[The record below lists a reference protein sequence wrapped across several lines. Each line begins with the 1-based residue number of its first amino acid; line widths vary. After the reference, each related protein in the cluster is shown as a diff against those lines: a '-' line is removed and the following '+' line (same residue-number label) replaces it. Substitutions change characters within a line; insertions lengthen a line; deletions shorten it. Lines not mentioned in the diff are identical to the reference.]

1 MPCLQLAS
9 DPKQQLVYV
18 CHPTCNQ
25 WECRKRSHEKTRK
38 KAGKHLD
45 SGVEWL
51 RWQRNWRRFDVRA
64 CSLAKAKT
72 IQTYSN
78 RVQFREHHSTL
89 DMSKI
94 LCMSPRPGRLLGKG
108 LMRFQQRLH
117 VALSGILISWMYSEH
132 IETIAVPGILV
143 ECCRDS
149 VKTHQKMAAHNHQIH
164 QSKKELPHRIIC
176 SLPMK
181 ALLLCT
187 SFEKLE
193 PRQRYKDT
201 VSQHVRAF
209 LDTDPSRCRIRVS
222 RMMRMLKLWKM
233 ILSRHETDEPT
244 LERKNSGDSKKRIQE
259 LPSHTP
265 THCICMQICGNLWGM
280 HSIAPAFS
288 CSLQNWIYV
297 VDSVYLLFKVYVCLC
312 PIFPMFLSYCVL
324 CLREEPGYS
333 TGHLGVFCSEDFR
346 ANSMDP
352 ETLESW

>member
-25 WECRKRSHEKTRK
+25 WECGKRSHEKTRK

-94 LCMSPRPGRLLGKG
+94 LCMSPRPRRLLGKG

-149 VKTHQKMAAHNHQIH
+149 VKTHQKNGG
-164 QSKKELPHRIIC
+164 
-176 SLPMK
+176 
-181 ALLLCT
+181 T
-187 SFEKLE
+187 
-193 PRQRYKDT
+193 
-201 VSQHVRAF
+201 
-209 LDTDPSRCRIRVS
+209 
-222 RMMRMLKLWKM
+222 
-233 ILSRHETDEPT
+233 
-244 LERKNSGDSKKRIQE
+244 
-259 LPSHTP
+259 
-265 THCICMQICGNLWGM
+265 
-280 HSIAPAFS
+280 
-288 CSLQNWIYV
+288 
-297 VDSVYLLFKVYVCLC
+297 
-312 PIFPMFLSYCVL
+312 
-324 CLREEPGYS
+324 
-333 TGHLGVFCSEDFR
+333 
-346 ANSMDP
+346 
-352 ETLESW
+352 